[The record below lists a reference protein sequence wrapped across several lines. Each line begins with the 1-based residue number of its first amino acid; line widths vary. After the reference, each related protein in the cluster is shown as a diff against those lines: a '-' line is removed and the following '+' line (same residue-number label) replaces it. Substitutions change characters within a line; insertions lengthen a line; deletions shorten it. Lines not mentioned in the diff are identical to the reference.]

1 MKTSRLLLHPSQRHQ
16 GRLQLLT
23 ASRYLRKSESGSPAP
38 PRAKKKNPQCDQPDD
53 AVVNDGQIGHV
64 LGTGRPN
71 QASRTT
77 ERRQPII
84 GGPAPLVRTH
94 GRVRVITHGLNVH
107 GAVGAPGAVAA
118 RPDEPNL
125 TMLIEKAN
133 ALLIGHS
140 RAKVVDK
147 IKEATRIRPKAKPV
161 MKARRGLHAPI
172 DIRKSTATVRT
183 QRREKTNWI
192 ASPLP

>member
-1 MKTSRLLLHPSQRHQ
+1 M
-16 GRLQLLT
+16 T
-23 ASRYLRKSESGSPAP
+23 APRYLRKSESGSPAP

-64 LGTGRPN
+64 QGTDRPN

-84 GGPAPLVRTH
+84 GGPAPLVPTH
-94 GRVRVITHGLNVH
+94 GRVRVITHGLNVL
-107 GAVGAPGAVAA
+107 GAVGAPEAVAA

-147 IKEATRIRPKAKPV
+147 IKEATRIRPKAKAKPV

-172 DIRKSTATVRT
+172 DIRKSTATVPT